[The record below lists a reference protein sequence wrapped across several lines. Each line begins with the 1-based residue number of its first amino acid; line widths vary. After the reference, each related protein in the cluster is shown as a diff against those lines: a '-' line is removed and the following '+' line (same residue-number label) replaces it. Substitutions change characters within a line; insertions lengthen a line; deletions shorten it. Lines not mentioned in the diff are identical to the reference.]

1 MFDATNAEATGEE
14 LEQGA
19 PNPEDDSTTTYWA
32 TLTGSDLASAI
43 EDKEDAYFETARNRG
58 LLALWVIAYAA
69 HHGLTPE
76 DLRDF
81 ATQQIGFQGNELEL
95 LRFHINLVRSYA
107 RQQTTLALG
116 EDAAFKAMVVNSD
129 HRSQAKAE
137 IVDRILNGFYKRYC
151 APFDEKVGESDGV
164 LGEGGTHT
172 RWDFVGGD
180 TMKVP
185 QPIPMPDGTQ
195 LDHYVQKKSGAPYD
209 TVVYPWCHVHETRAS
224 GEELWCVIR
233 ESESKWNTI
242 AQFPQLKEQILNVST
257 GIDRYD
263 FGTLFR
269 LEDLE
274 IANKDLIT
282 VKHFYHARCA
292 AIPEGR
298 YTILYADVIL
308 YDGPCPTKRGMPF
321 AAMRSG
327 EFIETS
333 LGYADVWDLI
343 AVQQAIN
350 QVNSDEL
357 QNYAT
362 FGRQSIGI
370 EKGTEVTID
379 AIAKGTAF
387 YFPQGG
393 KSPQAV
399 QLVAVPETLPDLKQ
413 YLHKQLDTISGQN
426 AASRG
431 DPDPNVRSG
440 EMQALNHSIAIS
452 YQSFRQKAARRYRI
466 RKAEILV
473 DMIDRYAETPFFV
486 EVAGVEQRSYVA
498 EYTREDLSGIERITI
513 DQVSPMMQSIA
524 GRLQVYQQVA
534 GIQDPSER
542 AAAYEFI
549 TTGNTTAFMA
559 QDRATDLCIRRENE
573 DLVTGER
580 PVSVNACDDPYK
592 HMPKHFAQRQLIMA
606 SDNPDVEAIK
616 RIDDHMLEHQNAY
629 LGLSPVLAAMFQIP
643 PPPAIPPGPSAPQ
656 GNPVWQLQ
664 MMGSMGAPQAGPTS
678 GSAQPSGQGGGGTG
692 GPPQPP
698 ANGGGGGGGANGA
711 TPQAPPAGGE
721 NRGVPR
727 VTDPTGTKLPNPSQ
741 PPNQAAAGQ

>member
-1 MFDATNAEATGEE
+1 MFDASNASAPTE
-14 LEQGA
+14 LEQSDV
-19 PNPEDDSTTTYWA
+19 PVDSTTTYWA
-32 TLTGSDLASAI
+32 TLTGRDLASAI
-43 EDKEDAYFETARNRG
+43 RDKEEAYFETARNRG

-95 LRFHINLVRSYA
+95 IRFHINLVRSYA

-116 EDAAFKAMVVNSD
+116 EDASFKAMVVNSD

-151 APFDEKVGESDGV
+151 APHDEKVGESDGV

-185 QPIPMPDGTQ
+185 QPIPQPDGTM

-209 TVVYPWCHVHETRAS
+209 TVVYPWSHIHETRHS
-224 GEELWCVIR
+224 GEELWAVIR
-233 ESESKWNTI
+233 ENESKWNTI
-242 AQFPQLKEQILNVST
+242 AMFPHLKEQILNVSV
-257 GIDRYD
+257 GIDKYD

-298 YTILYADVIL
+298 YAIMYEDVLL
-308 YDGPCPTKRGMPF
+308 YDGPCPTKRGIPF

-327 EFIETS
+327 EFIETT
-333 LGYADVWDLI
+333 LGYADIWDLI
-343 AVQQAIN
+343 AVQQALN

-399 QLVAVPETLPDLKQ
+399 QLVAVPETLPDLKT

-452 YQSFRQKAARRYRI
+452 YQSFRQKSARRYRI

-486 EVAGVEQRSYVA
+486 EVSGVETRSYVA

-513 DQVSPMMQSIA
+513 DQISPMMQSIA

-534 GIQDPSER
+534 GIEDPKQR
-542 AAAYEFI
+542 RAAYEFI
-549 TTGNTTAFMA
+549 TTGNESAFMA
-559 QDRATDLCIRRENE
+559 EDRAEDLFIRRENE

-580 PVSVNACDDPYK
+580 DVPVNVCDNPYT
-592 HMPKHFAQRQLIMA
+592 HMPKHFSQRQLIMA
-606 SDNPDVEAIK
+606 SDNPDLEAVARLDK
-616 RIDDHMLEHQNAY
+616 HMLEHQQAY

-643 PPPAIPPGPSAPQ
+643 PPPAIPPGPSAPN

-664 MMGSMGAPQAGPTS
+664 MMGAMGAPQAGPAP
-678 GSAQPSGQGGGGTG
+678 GGAQPSGPGGGAAPG
-692 GPPQPP
+692 GPPKPP
-698 ANGGGGGGGANGA
+698 AAN
-711 TPQAPPAGGE
+711 GGE

-727 VTDPTGTKLPNPSQ
+727 ETDPTTGTKLPQPSE
-741 PPNQAAAGQ
+741 PPSGGGAQAAA

>member
-1 MFDATNAEATGEE
+1 VFDATNAEAPAE
-14 LEQGA
+14 LEQSDD
-19 PNPEDDSTTTYWA
+19 PVDSTTTYWA
-32 TLTGSDLASAI
+32 TLAGRDLASAI
-43 EDKEDAYFETARNRG
+43 RDKEEAYFETARNRG

-95 LRFHINLVRSYA
+95 LRFHINLVRGYA
-107 RQQTTLALG
+107 RHQTTLALG
-116 EDAAFKAMVVNSD
+116 EEPAFKAMVVNSD

-137 IVDRILNGFYKRYC
+137 VVDRILNGIYKRYC
-151 APFDEKVGESDGV
+151 APFDEKVGESDSV

-180 TMKVP
+180 NMKVS
-185 QPIPMPDGTQ
+185 QPIPQPDGTQ
-195 LDHYVQKKSGAPYD
+195 LDHYVMKKSGAPYD
-209 TVVYPWCHVHETRAS
+209 TVVYPWSHVHETRQS
-224 GEELWCVIR
+224 GDELWCVIR
-233 ESESKWNTI
+233 ENESKWNTI
-242 AQFPQLKEQILNVST
+242 AMFPHLKEQILNVAV
-257 GIDRYD
+257 GIDKYD

-298 YTILYADVIL
+298 YAIMYEDVLL
-308 YDGPCPTKRGMPF
+308 YDGPCPTKTGMPF

-327 EFIETS
+327 EFIETN
-333 LGYADVWDLI
+333 LGYADIWDLI
-343 AVQQAIN
+343 AVQQALN

-399 QLVAVPETLPDLKQ
+399 QLVAVPETLPDLKT
-413 YLHKQLDTISGQN
+413 YLHKQLDNITGQN

-440 EMQALNHSIAIS
+440 EMQALNQSLAIS
-452 YQSFRQKAARRYRI
+452 YQSFRQKSARKYRI

-473 DMIDRYAETPFFV
+473 DMFDRYAETPFFV
-486 EVAGVEQRSYVA
+486 EVIGVEQRSYVA
-498 EYTREDLSGIERITI
+498 EYTKGDLSSIERITI

-524 GRLQVYQQVA
+524 GRLQVFQQVG
-534 GIQDPSER
+534 GIVDPEMRSS
-542 AAAYEFI
+542 AYEFI
-549 TTGNTTAFMA
+549 TTGNTSAFLM
-559 QDRATDLCIRRENE
+559 QDRATDLYIRRENE

-580 PVSVNACDDPYK
+580 DVPVNACDDPYK
-592 HMPKHFAQRQLIMA
+592 HMPKHYAQRQMIMA
-606 SDNPDVEAIK
+606 SDNPDLEAVG
-616 RIDDHMLEHQNAY
+616 RIDQHMLQHQQAY

-664 MMGSMGAPQAGPTS
+664 MMGAMSAPQAGPTP
-678 GSAQPSGQGGGGTG
+678 GGAQPSGQGGGAASG
-692 GPPQPP
+692 GPPK
-698 ANGGGGGGGANGA
+698 
-711 TPQAPPAGGE
+711 PPAGPTDGAGA
-721 NRGVPR
+721 NAGIPR
-727 VTDPTGTKLPNPSQ
+727 ETDPTTGTKLPQPSQ
-741 PPNQAAAGQ
+741 APPSAAPGQA

>member
-1 MFDATNAEATGEE
+1 MFDATNADATNE
-14 LEQGA
+14 LEQSGTDDNA
-19 PNPEDDSTTTYWA
+19 EPVDSTTTYWA
-32 TLTGSDLASAI
+32 TLSGRDLASAI
-43 EDKEDAYFETARNRG
+43 KDKEEAYFETARNRG

-81 ATQQIGFQGNELEL
+81 ATQQIGFTGNELEL
-95 LRFHINLVRSYA
+95 IRFHINLVRGYA
-107 RQQTTLALG
+107 RHQTTLALG
-116 EDAAFKAMVVNSD
+116 EDPAFKAMVVNSD

-137 IVDRILNGFYKRYC
+137 VVDRILNGVYKRYC
-151 APFDEKVGESDGV
+151 APLDEKVGESDSV

-180 TMKVP
+180 NMKVP
-185 QPIPMPDGTQ
+185 QPIQQPDGTQ
-195 LDHYVQKKSGAPYD
+195 LDHYVTKKSGAPYD
-209 TVVYPWCHVHETRAS
+209 TVVYPWSHVHETRQS
-224 GEELWCVIR
+224 GDELWCVIR
-233 ESESKWNTI
+233 ENESKWNTI
-242 AQFPQLKEQILNVST
+242 ATFPHLKEQILNVST
-257 GIDRYD
+257 GIDKFD

-298 YTILYADVIL
+298 YAILYEDILL
-308 YDGPCPTKRGMPF
+308 YDGPCPTKHGMPF

-327 EFIETS
+327 EFIETN
-333 LGYADVWDLI
+333 LGYADIWDLI

-350 QVNSDEL
+350 QLNSDEL

-399 QLVAVPETLPDLKQ
+399 QLVAVPETLPDAKT
-413 YLHKQLDTISGQN
+413 YLHKQLDNITGQN

-440 EMQALNHSIAIS
+440 EMQALNQSLAIS
-452 YQSFRQKAARRYRI
+452 YQSFRQKSARRYRI

-473 DMIDRYAETPFFV
+473 DMFDRYAETPFFV
-486 EVAGVEQRSYVA
+486 EVIGVEQRSYVA
-498 EYTREDLSGIERITI
+498 EYTKDDLSGIERITI

-524 GRLQVYQQVA
+524 GRLQVYQQVG
-534 GIQDPSER
+534 GIENPEMRSS
-542 AAAYEFI
+542 AYEFI
-549 TTGNTTAFMA
+549 TTGNTTAFLL
-559 QDRATDLCIRRENE
+559 QDRASDLYIRRENE

-580 PVSVNACDDPYK
+580 PVVVYAGDDPYK
-592 HMPKHFAQRQLIMA
+592 HMPKHKAQRELIMA
-606 SDNPDVEAIK
+606 SDNPDVEAIA
-616 RIDDHMLEHQNAY
+616 RIDDHMLAHQQEY
-629 LGLSPVLAAMFQIP
+629 LGLSPVLAAFFQIP
-643 PPPAIPPGPSAPQ
+643 PPPAIPPGPGAPN

-664 MMGSMGAPQAGPTS
+664 MMGSIAPPTAGPAP
-678 GSAQPSGQGGGGTG
+678 GGAQPGGQGGGAAPG
-692 GPPQPP
+692 GPPKPPP
-698 ANGGGGGGGANGA
+698 ASDGAGANAGIPRTPDPNGGNKL
-711 TPQAPPAGGE
+711 PQPSQAPP
-721 NRGVPR
+721 
-727 VTDPTGTKLPNPSQ
+727 S
-741 PPNQAAAGQ
+741 AAAGQAA